1 MDRPAHM
8 ELQEGDVFAGHRIL
22 GVAGRGGMG
31 VVYRAQQL
39 DLDRVVAL
47 KLIAPGL
54 AADPAFRERFVRE
67 SRAAAAIDHPNVITV
82 YYAGEHEGRLYI
94 AMRFVEGEDLRALVS
109 RGGGLEPAQAAQIV
123 GQVAAALDAA
133 HERGLVHRDVKPANV
148 LLGQDRHAYLTD
160 FGLTKRT
167 TAETTVTGSGHWV
180 GTLGYISPEQIRGEP
195 IDARAD
201 VYALGCVLYYAV
213 TGNSPYRRESDEATL
228 LAHLHEPPPSMLE
241 SAPAAPETLQDV
253 VDRALSKDPDDRF
266 PSAGDLA
273 RAALAAVGDAP
284 APPPERLVA
293 RGAAAPGGA
302 VEADTAVPLS
312 QTPTRV
318 AGPARPALR
327 RFAGPA
333 LALLAGAATVLV
345 TAALLDDD
353 GGSGDGTTGATA
365 SAAGRVAA
373 TVDVGSR
380 PNDVVV
386 ARGRAWVTSPSA
398 PTLLGIDVRSGT
410 RRELRLPWSAGTT
423 SVAAGFGALWVLNAR
438 ADELARVDP
447 DSGRVTGRVRLG
459 RGDSVTVA
467 AGEGA
472 VWVGRRQA
480 DGGGA
485 DSILKVDPSALRV
498 VGTQIFGEEGVQEI
512 AVGRGAV
519 WITNRRRD
527 RLSRLDVRSGER
539 SSRPVGFRPRGV
551 AVGPDAI
558 WVANSGAATV
568 SQVDFD
574 GRQRA
579 SVRVGS
585 QPTGIAI
592 AGGAVWVTN
601 FLDNTVTRIDPA
613 TRRTAGAPLDVGT
626 NPFAIAAAGAD
637 VWVTNVADD
646 TVTRIAA
653 G

>member
-1 MDRPAHM
+1 M

-47 KLIAPGL
+47 KLIASGL

-67 SRAAAAIDHPNVITV
+67 SRAAAAIDHPNVIPV

-94 AMRFVEGEDLRALVS
+94 AMRFVEGEDLRALINRV
-109 RGGGLEPAQAAQIV
+109 GGLEPAEAVQIVAQI
-123 GQVAAALDAA
+123 GAALDAA

-213 TGNSPYRRESDEATL
+213 TGSSPYRRESDEATL
-228 LAHLHEPPPSMLE
+228 LAHLQEPPPSMLE
-241 SAPAAPETLQDV
+241 AAPAAPEALQDV

-266 PSAGDLA
+266 PSAGDLV

-302 VEADTAVPLS
+302 AEADTAVPVS

-318 AGPARPALR
+318 APPARPALR
-327 RFAGPA
+327 RFVAPA

-353 GGSGDGTTGATA
+353 GDPGGGTTGTTA

-386 ARGRAWVTSPSA
+386 AGGRAWVTSPSSPA
-398 PTLLGIDVRSGT
+398 LIGIDVRSGA

-423 SVAAGFGALWVLNAR
+423 SVAAGFGSLWVLNAR
-438 ADELARVDP
+438 ADELARIDP
-447 DSGRVTGRVRLG
+447 ASGRVRGRVPLG
-459 RGDSVTVA
+459 RGDPVTVA

-485 DSILKVDPSALRV
+485 DSILKIDPIRLRV

-527 RLSRLDVRSGER
+527 RLSRLDVRSGGR

-551 AVGPDAI
+551 AVGPGAI

-585 QPTGIAI
+585 QPTGVAV
-592 AGGAVWVTN
+592 AEGAVWVTN

-613 TRRTAGAPLDVGT
+613 TRRTVGAPLDVGT

-646 TVTRIAA
+646 TLTRIADD
-653 G
+653 